1 MGIAREVN
9 GMWTSWYGSILCG
22 VVRQLN
28 ACVGAHYHPI
38 NYYINKKGRIMREAY
53 KIQNVNQHIS
63 TIGLIRMYQRLLSE
77 KKIKENGAAHRR
89 LNRIL
94 KDKECF
100 IQ

>member
-1 MGIAREVN
+1 
-9 GMWTSWYGSILCG
+9 
-22 VVRQLN
+22 
-28 ACVGAHYHPI
+28 
-38 NYYINKKGRIMREAY
+38 MREAY

-100 IQ
+100 IH